1 MLLLRVVLT
10 IALLAVSY
18 EHVTWRISFKFS
30 SRRAYWDTLRGS
42 VCTWSWLCDFRQLA
56 HLVDERCHYR
66 RKSNRKVHDLF
77 RSRGQF
83 AVVLLVVDPGRIKF
97 DGAVGR
103 PTSLHTKIAMESG
116 LGLTKPGK
124 RLKSSPAVATCHFH
138 GRRQSAWPPAKEE
151 IAPLS
156 ISSNFSPSLRN

>member
-1 MLLLRVVLT
+1 MNTSRG
-10 IALLAVSY
+10 AYPSSLAHGA
-18 EHVTWRISFKFS
+18 HVGIPCEG
-30 SRRAYWDTLRGS
+30 A

-103 PTSLHTKIAMESG
+103 PTSLHTKITMESG
-116 LGLTKPGK
+116 LGL
-124 RLKSSPAVATCHFH
+124 
-138 GRRQSAWPPAKEE
+138 
-151 IAPLS
+151 
-156 ISSNFSPSLRN
+156 